1 LTKKALTN
9 DSGNY
14 PGIMM
19 RHERKKGDL
28 APLNDYHEKEENQM
42 RKAYCFPFMLLC
54 VIGLI
59 IGTQALG
66 MAAEK
71 TWTIKFHY
79 EQPTT
84 APLPV
89 YGFEPWA
96 KAVEKAT
103 KGRVKVQI
111 YPGDTLFK
119 TKTDAV
125 EAVKSGIADVAF
137 LYAWAYSPQFDLTDV
152 TSVPFIVPNAEV
164 SGRVTWALF
173 QKFPEMQ
180 DQWKD
185 VKVLTIWTTDPY
197 VFITTKKQ
205 IKIMEDFKGM
215 KMRMTG
221 GMAIDM
227 MKLLGGV
234 PITVPMPDCYENL
247 QKGVIDGMA
256 APGEAIAGFRLYEV
270 VKYYTMVPT
279 TCVSQ
284 ELIMNKKTWDGFPR
298 DIQKAIMSVSGESG
312 AIRFGGGCFDR
323 AWTFLP
329 EKVKSAGKEMITY
342 VPPKEEVNGW
352 VEKAGKPLWE
362 TWVKKME
369 SGGYQNA
376 RKIQTEAIRLVKE
389 YSAGKT
395 DKWREMFP

>member
-1 LTKKALTN
+1 MK
-9 DSGNY
+9 
-14 PGIMM
+14 
-19 RHERKKGDL
+19 
-28 APLNDYHEKEENQM
+28 
-42 RKAYCFPFMLLC
+42 KAYCFPFMVLY

-59 IGTQALG
+59 LG
-66 MAAEK
+66 IQTSGAAAEK

-103 KGRVKVQI
+103 SGRVKVQV

-119 TKTDAV
+119 TKSDAV
-125 EAVKSGIADVAF
+125 EAVRSGIVDVAF

-152 TSVPFIVPNAEV
+152 MSVPFIAPNAEIA
-164 SGRVTWALF
+164 GRVTWTLF

-180 DQWKD
+180 NQWKD
-185 VKVLTIWTTDPY
+185 VKVLTVWTTDPY
-197 VFITTKKQ
+197 IIITTKKQ
-205 IKIMEDFKGM
+205 IKTLDDFKGM

-234 PITVPMPDCYENL
+234 PMTIPMPDCYENM
-247 QKGVIDGMA
+247 QRGVIDGMT
-256 APGEAIAGFRLYEV
+256 APGEAITGFRFYELA
-270 VKYYTMVPT
+270 KYYTMVPT

-284 ELIMNKKTWDGFPR
+284 QLIMNVKTWNAFPR
-298 DIQKAIMSVSGESG
+298 DIQEAVMSVSGESG

-323 AWTFLP
+323 ALALLP
-329 EKVKSAGKEMITY
+329 EKVKSSGKEMIAY
-342 VPPKEEVNGW
+342 VPPKEEINRW
-352 VEKAGKPLWE
+352 VEKAGKPLWDK
-362 TWVKKME
+362 WVKDME
-369 SGGYQNA
+369 AAGQKNA
-376 RKIQTEAIRLVKE
+376 RQIQSEAIRLVKE
-389 YSAGKT
+389 YSSGKT
-395 DKWREMFP
+395 DRWREMFP